1 MAGDQLHAFVEI
13 PKGSRNKYEYDAEIG
28 HVVLD
33 RTLWTSVVY
42 PADYGYLMGTMGRDG
57 DPVDA
62 MILVAEPTFPGC
74 VIPVEPIGV
83 FEMRDEAGD
92 DDKVLCVPVR
102 DPMWS
107 HMHDISDIRGS
118 LARRDRALLR
128 GVQGPGARQGHRGR
142 RLARP
147 RPCRRGRRRRPRRGR
162 WSGVSVRAAV
172 IEGPGR
178 FSVETFPDPDPGPGA
193 VVLRMHYSGICG
205 TDKHTW
211 RGESIQYAGT
221 DHERDA
227 AYPAHLRPRERRRDR
242 GDRAR
247 RPAARRARRAARPR

>member
-1 MAGDQLHAFVEI
+1 MAGEKLHAFVEI
-13 PKGSRNKYEYDAEIG
+13 PKGSRNKYEYDAELG

-62 MILVAEPTFPGC
+62 IILVAAPTFPGC

-83 FEMRDEAGD
+83 FEMRDEAGE

-118 LARRDRALLR
+118 LLDEI
-128 GVQGPGARQGHRGR
+128 GHFFEVYKDLEHGKGTEVVGWRGR
-142 RLARP
+142 DHADE
-147 RPCRRGRRRRPRRGR
+147 
-162 WSGVSVRAAV
+162 VVAA
-172 IEGPGR
+172 
-178 FSVETFPDPDPGPGA
+178 
-193 VVLRMHYSGICG
+193 GI
-205 TDKHTW
+205 
-211 RGESIQYAGT
+211 
-221 DHERDA
+221 A
-227 AYPAHLRPRERRRDR
+227 AA
-242 GDRAR
+242 
-247 RPAARRARRAARPR
+247 AARA

>member
-102 DPMWS
+102 DPTQVA
-107 HMHDISDIRGS
+107 G
-118 LARRDRALLR
+118 
-128 GVQGPGARQGHRGR
+128 GGAD
-142 RLARP
+142 
-147 RPCRRGRRRRPRRGR
+147 
-162 WSGVSVRAAV
+162 V
-172 IEGPGR
+172 
-178 FSVETFPDPDPGPGA
+178 F
-193 VVLRMHYSGICG
+193 
-205 TDKHTW
+205 
-211 RGESIQYAGT
+211 
-221 DHERDA
+221 ERDHGSA
-227 AYPAHLRPRERRRDR
+227 NRTVSPPP
-242 GDRAR
+242 RAR
-247 RPAARRARRAARPR
+247 TRLRA